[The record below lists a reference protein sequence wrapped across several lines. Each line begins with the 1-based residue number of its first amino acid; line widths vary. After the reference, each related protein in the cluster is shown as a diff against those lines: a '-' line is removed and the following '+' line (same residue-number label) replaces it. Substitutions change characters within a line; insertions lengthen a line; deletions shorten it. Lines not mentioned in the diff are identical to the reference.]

1 MTTANVLS
9 KKIVIACVAAVF
21 LIILIGV
28 SVGDSTENMPEPEQK
43 PESVVH
49 GDIKVMIAVSS
60 SRPGCEQTNSCY
72 LPPNVTIRSGE
83 TITWVNDDR
92 AFHTVTGGYYD
103 VFDGTFDSGH
113 MNPSDKFSYTF
124 DDVGE
129 FHYYCRLHP
138 WMEGTVI
145 VN

>member
-1 MTTANVLS
+1 MS
-9 KKIVIACVAAVF
+9 KKIIITCIAAACI
-21 LIILIGV
+21 IILVGIT
-28 SVGDSTENMPEPEQK
+28 VGDSVEKAPEPE
-43 PESVVH
+43 PEPVTQDH
-49 GDIKVMIAVSS
+49 TKVMIAVLS
-60 SRPGCEQTNSCY
+60 SRPGCELTNSCY
-72 LPPNVTIRSGE
+72 LPPNVTINSGQ
-83 TITWVNDDR
+83 TIVWVNDDR

-113 MNPSDKFSYTF
+113 MNPSDTFSYTF

>member
-1 MTTANVLS
+1 VS
-9 KKIVIACVAAVF
+9 KKIVIACIVAVCI
-21 LIILIGV
+21 IILIGV
-28 SVGDSTENMPEPEQK
+28 SVGDSAEKIPEPESK
-43 PESVVH
+43 PESTTQEH
-49 GDIKVMIAVSS
+49 AQVMIAVSS
-60 SRPGCEQTNSCY
+60 SRPGCEQTDSCY
-72 LPPNVTIRSGE
+72 LPPSMTISSGD

-92 AFHTVTGGYYD
+92 AFHTVTGGFYD

-113 MNPSDKFSYTF
+113 MNPSDKFSHTF
-124 DDVGE
+124 DDSGE